1 MSEAPAASGERQAAV
16 AAADVERQ
24 QAAATQP
31 RAASLPQN
39 PYELLLD
46 GKRFVCTECG
56 KCCQG
61 SGEVWANEAEC
72 AALARQLNM
81 SLPHFLSRYTKSYS
95 RKPGWRMLKNQAN
108 GDCVFLR
115 DGKQCTVYG
124 ARPLQCS
131 TYPWW
136 PELMDDASWVAEG
149 RAVCEGIEHEDAV
162 PVDPGE
168 KAAVL
173 QAATDYF
180 AEQAAAAEEGR
191 RAGKKRRGGA

>member
-61 SGEVWANEAEC
+61 SGERGVWGWAQGRPAG
-72 AALARQLNM
+72 ARQPAQRFQVCCLRAP
-81 SLPHFLSRYTKSYS
+81 SLKRCP
-95 RKPGWRMLKNQAN
+95 
-108 GDCVFLR
+108 LR
-115 DGKQCTVYG
+115 RTRRRGVGQ
-124 ARPLQCS
+124 R
-131 TYPWW
+131 
-136 PELMDDASWVAEG
+136 G
-149 RAVCEGIEHEDAV
+149 RVCGPSPPAQHV
-162 PVDPGE
+162 
-168 KAAVL
+168 
-173 QAATDYF
+173 AATLSQPVGV
-180 AEQAAAAEEGR
+180 APCCSLWPPGPLPIQPAPLILPCL
-191 RAGKKRRGGA
+191 